1 MLPSLWKTSL
11 NQLLERQVNE
21 SDIPA
26 KVAIVGIG
34 NKLRSDDAAGILVAQ
49 KLMQSRCVR
58 HLKHVLVMDAG
69 HAPENMTGELRRFAP
84 GVIMLIDAAEMGE
97 LPGTVRSI
105 PMEDLDGMSASTHS
119 MPLSMLAGYLT
130 LELHCDVAL
139 LGIQPSSNDFGE
151 NVSLV
156 VLQAVD
162 EIVKEIERSLC

>member
-1 MLPSLWKTSL
+1 LPSSWKTLL
-11 NQLLERQVNE
+11 NQLLEQQVIE
-21 SDIPA
+21 SDTPSKI
-26 KVAIVGIG
+26 AIVGIG
-34 NKLRSDDAAGILVAQ
+34 NNLRSDDAAGILVAQ
-49 KLMQSRCVR
+49 RLMQSRCVQD
-58 HLKHVLVMDAG
+58 LKHVLVIDAG
-69 HAPENMTGELRRFAP
+69 HAPENMTGELRRFMP
-84 GVIMLIDAAEMGE
+84 DVVLLVDAAEMGE
-97 LPGTVRSI
+97 MPGTARWI

-162 EIVKEIERSLC
+162 EIVKEMERSLW

>member
-26 KVAIVGIG
+26 KIAFVGIG
-34 NKLRSDDAAGILVAQ
+34 NKLRSDDAAGILVVQ

-84 GVIMLIDAAEMGE
+84 DVIMLMDAAEMGE
-97 LPGTVRSI
+97 LPGTVRWI
-105 PMEDLDGMSASTHS
+105 PMEALDGMSASTHS

-130 LELHCDVAL
+130 LELPCAVAL
-139 LGIQPSSNDFGE
+139 LGIQLRSNGFGDI
-151 NVSLV
+151 VSPE
-156 VLQAVD
+156 VLQAID
-162 EIVKEIERSLC
+162 EIVKEVWKSLC